1 MKKEISK
8 ANNFSRLKD
17 RQGITLI
24 ALVITI
30 VILLI
35 LAAVSIR
42 LLTGSNIIDRANEA
56 AEKNKI
62 AQYLEELN
70 VEKMN
75 YMTNKSQNLNFDYKV
90 KEFLQFAID
99 DKVIKEENVENFN
112 SLDDN
117 VQNTIVQIEKY
128 QYLVEK
134 ENNGN
139 IKITYKGKANP
150 YNGKYITSSWSLYN
164 ITKIENID
172 WKSTFPLDD
181 KPTAIGELTSN
192 GKYGFKVYGSTL
204 IPENQG
210 VYSSSAEAYYPI
222 DLSDCSSTE
231 KYTIKVNATFSSEA
245 NNDFGWIAITDSE
258 KVTQYVNSSTIKT
271 DGNIL
276 YKFMKSGTVKAT
288 DYSYE
293 LTGGTKY
300 YLHFGYRKDGSVDRG
315 SDAIIINSIGINGIL
330 KIVQKVPKVTLST
343 DVNGAK
349 IQYQVGDVP
358 NEEKWIDGNEV
369 LKTTDESGQ
378 ERYLWYG
385 DYVWGRI
392 TNDEYNGPATSLYI
406 NDGIAPTVE
415 TTISAYSTD
424 SITVNV
430 NAKDK
435 EMGMPENPIYCY
447 YIAKEGEEYNKSP
460 QESNSNSY
468 KFEGLEQDT
477 NYKIKVTTKDKSN
490 NEGKGEITQKTSLI
504 PKPDSYIYVEAQWSN
519 GEIKG
524 ARISKSSAAKVKDF
538 NIQYQVNTV
547 DGEWKNVNSGDIV
560 TDVADGDTIF
570 VRLIDNSGNAS
581 YQACSTTLIDETPP
595 TIDLSYAG
603 DSSISPNG
611 GVAAFS
617 YNLYDYE
624 SGINLKNCK
633 WMVSTDY
640 IDNKDSFTD
649 EAKSFETEYGSAS
662 EIIYSSNYGYA
673 QQIYISILAVD
684 YNGNYTIQSLRYTL
698 SMTEIAIGDTL
709 DYFSDYGY
717 SYSYTKSDGNL
728 CTIMHHDEWN
738 NWFMGVITDYNEVME
753 SVEYALAIP
762 IFGYNDGFRIE
773 NGDSIYSL
781 SDFDYND
788 GYYYDLLGEA
798 IRNLVK
804 INDNEVYISDY
815 HCFGLSLV
823 ATYEDETIDFQNL
836 LSSEKYQAYYYI
848 SSGRRLLTNIEAR
861 PIQKDD
867 GTYESRYYI
876 LENGILKLYTES
888 EVEQMGDLMI
898 LAYGYTNNLE
908 LKTDMPGSHQFYLG
922 NKPN

>member
-1 MKKEISK
+1 
-8 ANNFSRLKD
+8 
-17 RQGITLI
+17 
-24 ALVITI
+24 
-30 VILLI
+30 
-35 LAAVSIR
+35 
-42 LLTGSNIIDRANEA
+42 
-56 AEKNKI
+56 
-62 AQYLEELN
+62 
-70 VEKMN
+70 MN

-524 ARISKSSAAKVKDF
+524 ARISKTSEVENLK
-538 NIQYQVNTV
+538 IQYQVNSIS
-547 DGEWKNVNSGDIV
+547 DSGWKNVSTGNTV
-560 TDVADGDTIF
+560 TDVTYGDTVW
-570 VRLIDNSGNAS
+570 VRLIDDSGNAGYAS
-581 YQACSTTLIDETPP
+581 STLLIDNSNPEVTLNYYGNNPV
-595 TIDLSYAG
+595 TIYTNLEIYYDIIDNESGIDLSNSRWILSDTDYSNDIEYLKNG
-603 DSSISPNG
+603 GRILDSSSGLINTTISEW
-611 GVAAFS
+611 AY
-617 YNLYDYE
+617 YNDNTY
-624 SGINLKNCK
+624 
-633 WMVSTDY
+633 Y
-640 IDNKDSFTD
+640 IT
-649 EAKSFETEYGSAS
+649 
-662 EIIYSSNYGYA
+662 
-673 QQIYISILAVD
+673 ILAVD
-684 YNGNYTIQSLRYTL
+684 NKGNYSTSVIQ
-698 SMTEIAIGDTL
+698 I
-709 DYFSDYGY
+709 Y
-717 SYSYTKSDGNL
+717 SYSSSSSLNTGDYIMYYPDYGSYTYTRDDGNEV
-728 CTIMHHDEWN
+728 TIKNKMDEN
-738 NWFMGVITDYNEVME
+738 DN
-753 SVEYALAIP
+753 SVCYSSYFVDAEPSVDEARVLVWVP
-762 IFGYNDGFRIE
+762 ISSLY
-773 NGDSIYSL
+773 YSL
-781 SDFDYND
+781 NGNEFMQLSNLDNCYEAGGIAFNIANIN
-788 GYYYDLLGEA
+788 GEA
-798 IRNLVK
+798 AGEGLLCAY
-804 INDNEVYISDY
+804 D
-815 HCFGLSLV
+815 FGLNYAEGQTGGNEIHFELGDNSKR
-823 ATYEDETIDFQNL
+823 YEFYCN
-836 LSSEKYQAYYYI
+836 I
-848 SSGRRLLTNIEAR
+848 SNGCRILTGINSYNSDTNE
-861 PIQKDD
+861 D
-867 GTYESRYYI
+867 GVYI
-876 LENGILKLYTES
+876 LENGILKSYTKS
-888 EVEQMGDLMI
+888 EIEQMNDLVLVI
-898 LAYGYTNNLE
+898 KVPYNPDLIHGE
-908 LKTDMPGSHQFYLG
+908 IGSG
-922 NKPN
+922 NYYIGNPE